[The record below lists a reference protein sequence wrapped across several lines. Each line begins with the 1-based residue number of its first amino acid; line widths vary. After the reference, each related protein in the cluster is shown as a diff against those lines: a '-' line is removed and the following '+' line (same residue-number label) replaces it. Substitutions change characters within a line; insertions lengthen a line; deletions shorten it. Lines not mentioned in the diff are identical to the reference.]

1 MRALDLDVVHGDSE
15 VDIHD
20 LARRDRKG
28 GPAFDEVK
36 PDVEGGRKTDEDR
49 AATVGELEEVMGVD
63 IVGGSCG
70 SIEVVLPR

>member
-1 MRALDLDVVHGDSE
+1 MRALDAVHGDSE
-15 VDIHD
+15 VDIYD
-20 LARRDRKG
+20 LARRDRNG

-36 PDVEGGRKTDEDR
+36 PYVKGSRKTDEDR
-49 AATVGELEEVMGVD
+49 ATTVGELEEVMGVD